1 MTIHIWLGG
10 VPFEDATAQ
19 QTESL
24 ADAVLEVMQ

>member
-10 VPFEDATAQ
+10 ASIEDATAQ
-19 QTESL
+19 QTDSL